1 MLCSCYGDGE
11 AEAPGSVLRSDWVRA
26 RLDYALAVERRRF
39 VVVSSPQAE
48 DASVCCYA
56 DGGRRSPLCRVRLEH
71 VVITGDDGRRC
82 RVWRRDGARPA
93 LCFALRFETLG
104 AKLDWWRAARRAAR
118 EAAVRRGAPPRPRTG
133 LESPVAANLDLK
145 AALRACREGGARG
158 DGEEAK
164 DEPEPLPA
172 PDDEPPTPR
181 RPSEAPPETER
192 TVVWRAHGM
201 CVCEDARGETSVE
214 PTYVHVARVAYGR
227 LLKAFIRPPRA
238 DYDLAQLGPRTFV
251 FRGHTYHRRDR
262 EATNERGRAV
272 RYSVWRRAAR
282 RAAPRRSGVAGSAGD
297 ADRVVTVVY
306 AHGNA
311 SSRVEGLSQLALCL
325 DLGCQFIALDCCGS
339 GQSDGEYVSLG
350 FKEQDDVAAVLA
362 AERAAPGGVGDVVL
376 WGRSMGAVTALLV
389 ASTREPDVKALV
401 LDSAFASLRSLSL
414 DVVRR
419 GANGVPRVLAE
430 AALRWIRGSVR
441 ERADFDI
448 FDVDALRH
456 APECEAAAFFICA
469 ADDGFV
475 EPSHSARLHD
485 AVASSAKEM
494 CVCPGAH
501 NTTRPRQCY
510 ARVELFLRRVLF
522 GEEPADDARTLAD
535 DLDATLLPLISE
547 PRRADRPNFAALAPW
562 TVENLVIRAKQRLG
576 QDDDD
581 DGDDDPRPTS
591 APRWLADAAEPA
603 HDDTVAAM
611 QEETARVAKLL

>member
-48 DASVCCYA
+48 DAS
-56 DGGRRSPLCRVRLEH
+56 
-71 VVITGDDGRRC
+71 
-82 RVWRRDGARPA
+82 
-93 LCFALRFETLG
+93 
-104 AKLDWWRAARRAAR
+104 
-118 EAAVRRGAPPRPRTG
+118 
-133 LESPVAANLDLK
+133 
-145 AALRACREGGARG
+145 
-158 DGEEAK
+158 
-164 DEPEPLPA
+164 
-172 PDDEPPTPR
+172 
-181 RPSEAPPETER
+181 
-192 TVVWRAHGM
+192 
-201 CVCEDARGETSVE
+201 ARGETSVE

-238 DYDLAQLGPRTFV
+238 DYDVAQLGPRTFV
-251 FRGHTYHRRDR
+251 FRATPPPRPRRR
-262 EATNERGRAV
+262 TSA
-272 RYSVWRRAAR
+272 AAR
-282 RAAPRRSGVAGSAGD
+282 
-297 ADRVVTVVY
+297 
-306 AHGNA
+306 
-311 SSRVEGLSQLALCL
+311 SQLGLCL
-325 DLGCQFIALDCCGS
+325 DLGCQFVALDCCGS

-485 AVASSAKEM
+485 AVASAAKEM

-522 GEEPADDARTLAD
+522 GEELADDARTLAD

-581 DGDDDPRPTS
+581 DGDDDPRPAS

>member
-56 DGGRRSPLCRVRLEH
+56 DGGRRSPLSRVRLEH
-71 VVITGDDGRRC
+71 VVIRR
-82 RVWRRDGARPA
+82 RRPA
-93 LCFALRFETLG
+93 VPRLARCGAPSALPGSAEALG

-118 EAAVRRGAPPRPRTG
+118 RRPYDGRAAAAADRPRAPSRRTWTSRRAPRSGEARRRGG
-133 LESPVAANLDLK
+133 Q
-145 AALRACREGGARG
+145 
-158 DGEEAK
+158 
-164 DEPEPLPA
+164 DEPSLPA

-201 CVCEDARGETSVE
+201 CVCEDTRGCARGETSVE

-238 DYDLAQLGPRTFV
+238 DYDVAQLGPRTFV
-251 FRGHTYHRRDR
+251 FRAHVPRSDA
-262 EATNERGRAV
+262 ATASG
-272 RYSVWRRAAR
+272 AR
-282 RAAPRRSGVAGSAGD
+282 
-297 ADRVVTVVY
+297 
-306 AHGNA
+306 
-311 SSRVEGLSQLALCL
+311 SQLALCL

-448 FDVDALRH
+448 FD
-456 APECEAAAFFICA
+456 
-469 ADDGFV
+469 
-475 EPSHSARLHD
+475 
-485 AVASSAKEM
+485 
-494 CVCPGAH
+494 
-501 NTTRPRQCY
+501 
-510 ARVELFLRRVLF
+510 
-522 GEEPADDARTLAD
+522 
-535 DLDATLLPLISE
+535 
-547 PRRADRPNFAALAPW
+547 
-562 TVENLVIRAKQRLG
+562 
-576 QDDDD
+576 
-581 DGDDDPRPTS
+581 
-591 APRWLADAAEPA
+591 
-603 HDDTVAAM
+603 
-611 QEETARVAKLL
+611 EETARVAKLL